1 MRPYWRTRRPCWRI
15 RCLRTFSIWTCC
27 AISVNNNQND
37 DQWDLLFI
45 FIEVS
50 TQYLHVNQEQ
60 NQNMIASMLPYLLRI
75 PNKSQHINQWKNI
88 SAPFV
93 WWKIVSFRKVNS
105 GKVNYFLMFGSVM
118 KNKLENIF

>member
-1 MRPYWRTRRPCWRI
+1 LSWGTMRPYWRTRRPCWRI

-50 TQYLHVNQEQ
+50 AQYLHVNQEQ

-88 SAPFV
+88 SALLFEKWIP
-93 WWKIVSFRKVNS
+93 RKWI
-105 GKVNYFLMFGSVM
+105 
-118 KNKLENIF
+118 IFWCLVV